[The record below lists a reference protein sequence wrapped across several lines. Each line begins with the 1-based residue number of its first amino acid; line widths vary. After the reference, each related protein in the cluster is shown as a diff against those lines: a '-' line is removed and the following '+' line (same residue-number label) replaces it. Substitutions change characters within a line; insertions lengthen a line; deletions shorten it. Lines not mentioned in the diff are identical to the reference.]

1 MMRLKN
7 FQIYREFTLLEES
20 QSKTS
25 KELAKE
31 RLKVAK
37 LKFKA
42 EKLGFELDNSTIK
55 QLSVVCSN
63 YRRKKTSDKESWIY
77 K

>member
-1 MMRLKN
+1 MGKRK
-7 FQIYREFTLLEES
+7 ILEDS
-20 QSKTS
+20 QNKIS

-31 RLKVAK
+31 RLKIAK
-37 LKFKA
+37 LKSKA

-63 YRRKKTSDKESWIY
+63 YRRKNKLRKLDL
-77 K
+77 

>member
-7 FQIYREFTLLEES
+7 FQIYRGFIWGNKILEDS
-20 QSKTS
+20 QNKIS

-31 RLKVAK
+31 RLKIAK

-63 YRRKKTSDKESWIY
+63 YRRKK
-77 K
+77 